1 MHSLPA
7 NSIKLSIGTLIAL
20 QTAFLVAAQARLDA
34 CLPDISMVKNILNLF
49 KSSISNL
56 YSRNAQPLADLINV
70 FGECLNR
77 RGNVRYLGADNFGVL
92 SLIDSSECPPTYG
105 AAYDDIRGFI
115 FDGWQEMDNKKSELE
130 MTKSG
135 EDVFNIGLEDG
146 FNKPQ
151 SDENTHVVILFDD
164 HHGVENAA
172 KRFERDIAKGRIVRV
187 GKGTPSESVKG
198 SYKYFQF
205 LIPCKMTVFRSI

>member
-34 CLPDISMVKNILNLF
+34 CLPDISMVKNTLNLF

-172 KRFERDIAKGRIVRV
+172 KRFEKDIAKGRIVRV

-198 SYKYFQF
+198 SYKYF
-205 LIPCKMTVFRSI
+205 